1 MSSPEELTF
10 VVGRWLR
17 PIVVVL
23 DVVRRLRSR
32 TTSSR
37 EQRRTTQNQGFGR
50 DSFHRRSE
58 GKYPPPSRRILA
70 QGAAGLRRDH
80 IALERGIRQ
89 PTTVASTMPP
99 VLSFRQWPSIQRQ
112 ANGS

>member
-23 DVVRRLRSR
+23 DVVRRLELR

-37 EQRRTTQNQGFGR
+37 EQRSTAPNQ
-50 DSFHRRSE
+50 
-58 GKYPPPSRRILA
+58 
-70 QGAAGLRRDH
+70 
-80 IALERGIRQ
+80 
-89 PTTVASTMPP
+89 
-99 VLSFRQWPSIQRQ
+99 
-112 ANGS
+112 